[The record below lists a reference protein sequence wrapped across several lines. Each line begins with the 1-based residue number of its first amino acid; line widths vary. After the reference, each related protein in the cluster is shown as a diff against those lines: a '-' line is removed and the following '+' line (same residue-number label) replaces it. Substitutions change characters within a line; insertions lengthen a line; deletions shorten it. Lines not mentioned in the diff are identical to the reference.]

1 MFQQNGFAYIT
12 KLIEE
17 AIENGSRTAV
27 VQGEYIIDEAI
38 RIPGDFTLILD
49 NCHLRMADGCYSNLF
64 INAHHD
70 TELGKTLAGRDY
82 NISIIGKGKAILD
95 GGAYNGLTENTQL
108 KNGLP
113 PVWKNNLIL
122 FTNVE
127 TFKISGIS
135 CYNQRWWALNFIYC
149 THGYIGNIDFCAND
163 TAIDS
168 QGNIYHGLSQD
179 KYAEVLIKNADGIDI
194 RQGCHDILI
203 ENITGF
209 TEDDMVAVTGL
220 NGLLEKTFAVASLSS
235 NIYNITIKNLKG
247 AAFCSIVRL
256 LNQDGIKLHDI
267 VIDSVE
273 DTSNVCPYLDKGGYA
288 VRVGDTH
295 LYGAR
300 QSTKEEIWNI
310 SIKNVAAKGFY
321 ALYLA
326 GEIQDLAISG
336 VECFNGCK
344 MLLDKREKINGI

>member
-1 MFQQNGFAYIT
+1 M
-12 KLIEE
+12 
-17 AIENGSRTAV
+17 AISV
-27 VQGEYIIDEAI
+27 
-38 RIPGDFTLILD
+38 
-49 NCHLRMADGCYSNLF
+49 
-64 INAHHD
+64 
-70 TELGKTLAGRDY
+70 
-82 NISIIGKGKAILD
+82 ISIFV
-95 GGAYNGLTENTQL
+95 
-108 KNGLP
+108 P
-113 PVWKNNLIL
+113 
-122 FTNVE
+122 
-127 TFKISGIS
+127 S
-135 CYNQRWWALNFIYC
+135 
-149 THGYIGNIDFCAND
+149 D

-220 NGLLEKTFAVASLSS
+220 NGLLEKTFAVTSLSS

-310 SIKNVAAKGFY
+310 NITRY
-321 ALYLA
+321 A
-326 GEIQDLAISG
+326 
-336 VECFNGCK
+336 
-344 MLLDKREKINGI
+344 